1 MAVFYGRGISPAGH
15 IHTGSVLSIL
25 LVLLPLIQF
34 RMKDHPTLNLDLS
47 LDRNLFLTLAYF
59 AFLGTG
65 FMFIV
70 LSFIQ
75 KMILPLENPSYA
87 AAVVLASVL
96 ISSGIGSLLS
106 QHLKIFQKPAIILLL
121 SLSVLAYSL
130 FLPIVI
136 NEISPYSLKTKILSF
151 FFILMPAGIL
161 MGTPFPLGLSFLGR
175 TRPKLI
181 PGAGSKRLFL
191 CPCADPLCSDVRYI
205 GWI

>member
-1 MAVFYGRGISPAGH
+1 M
-15 IHTGSVLSIL
+15 
-25 LVLLPLIQF
+25 
-34 RMKDHPTLNLDLS
+34 
-47 LDRNLFLTLAYF
+47 FL
-59 AFLGTG
+59 
-65 FMFIV
+65 V

-87 AAVVLASVL
+87 AAVVPSLGPRKFGNRQSVEPAPEDIPKTCDNPSPLA
-96 ISSGIGSLLS
+96 IG
-106 QHLKIFQKPAIILLL
+106 PR
-121 SLSVLAYSL
+121 YSL

-161 MGTPFPLGLSFLGR
+161 MGTPFPLGLSFLGK

-181 PGAGSKRLFL
+181 PGPGSKRLFL
-191 CPCADPLCSDVRYI
+191 CPCADPCSDVRYI